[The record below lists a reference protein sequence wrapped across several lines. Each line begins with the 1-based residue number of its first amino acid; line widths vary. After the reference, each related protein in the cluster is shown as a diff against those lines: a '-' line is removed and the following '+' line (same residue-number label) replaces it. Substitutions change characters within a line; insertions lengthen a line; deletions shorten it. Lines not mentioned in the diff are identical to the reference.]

1 MIIYYNA
8 QDRKPLVKA
17 ISEFTGEKAVYM
29 RTPTYAYR
37 IDYFTVTR
45 EGNLEFDDRAD
56 SEEIEKLIEFLSE
69 RGFVSEDS
77 DTAANTAQELTSE
90 ELSAAADN
98 AAHGA
103 PAGLT
108 VEIPLESAAVGN
120 LTKLLDAKGG
130 LIRRALAVEDIRIEV
145 TDSTV
150 KFPWFAECGADECKA
165 YTHFISALC
174 ELAKNAKRVTAKEK
188 ATDNDKYAFR
198 CFLLRLGFIGSEY
211 KAERKILLRTLT
223 GSSASEME
231 VLQMK
236 FPSKETIEQ
245 YRREY
250 PVGCRVELISMDDL
264 QAPPKGTRGTVRG
277 VDDAGNLLVRWD
289 NGSGLNAVLGVDV
302 VRKIHG

>member
-1 MIIYYNA
+1 MTIYYNA

-17 ISEFTGEKAVYM
+17 ISEFTGADAVYM

-45 EGNLEFDDRAD
+45 EGNLEFDDTAD
-56 SEEIEKLIEFLSE
+56 SEEIENLLEFLAE
-69 RGFVSEDS
+69 RGFIAEND
-77 DTAANTAQELTSE
+77 DTSGAEPTETAVE
-90 ELSAAADN
+90 EVPAAADN

-120 LTKLLDAKGG
+120 LTKLLDAKGS
-130 LIRRALAVEDIRIEV
+130 LIRKALAVEDIRIEV
-145 TDSTV
+145 TDRAV
-150 KFPWFAECGADECKA
+150 KFPWFAECGSDECRA

-211 KAERKILLRTLT
+211 KTERKILLRNLT
-223 GSSASEME
+223 GSSAFRNGGAVNEVSE
-231 VLQMK
+231 
-236 FPSKETIEQ
+236 
-245 YRREY
+245 
-250 PVGCRVELISMDDL
+250 
-264 QAPPKGTRGTVRG
+264 
-277 VDDAGNLLVRWD
+277 
-289 NGSGLNAVLGVDV
+289 
-302 VRKIHG
+302 

>member
-17 ISEFTGEKAVYM
+17 ISESTGEKAVYM

-211 KAERKILLRTLT
+211 KAERKILLRNLT
-223 GSSASEME
+223 GSSAFRNGGAANEVSE
-231 VLQMK
+231 
-236 FPSKETIEQ
+236 
-245 YRREY
+245 
-250 PVGCRVELISMDDL
+250 
-264 QAPPKGTRGTVRG
+264 
-277 VDDAGNLLVRWD
+277 
-289 NGSGLNAVLGVDV
+289 
-302 VRKIHG
+302 